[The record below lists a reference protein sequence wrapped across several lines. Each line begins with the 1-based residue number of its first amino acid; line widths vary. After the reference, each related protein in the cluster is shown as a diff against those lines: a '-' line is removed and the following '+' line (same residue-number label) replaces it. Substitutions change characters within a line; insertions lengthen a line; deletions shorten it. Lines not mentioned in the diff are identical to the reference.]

1 MKALSIALSLSF
13 ATLLI
18 GAMTSGAFTS
28 QTKLGQSEEQKLIKQ
43 EGETI
48 IKYFVRKA
56 KTQGLTK
63 IVIPEPEV
71 RLAAIPRNLDEA
83 LSRFSIVI
91 GRPLQKTSLVNE
103 DGYGISTFYKMK
115 IIEVLSKSDKKFCC
129 ENLIKIPGQ
138 LAEPMAGEIYLASS
152 GGTVTV
158 DGIELTQ
165 REWTDELSIDHNYL
179 LFLSQNISEKVNTVD
194 LGREVLYKI
203 DSDGM
208 IDTNFKEP
216 NSITNQIRSEYGN
229 SISSLKNS
237 IKSK

>member
-1 MKALSIALSLSF
+1 MKALSIALSLCF

-28 QTKLGQSEEQKLIKQ
+28 QTKLGQSEEQKLRKQ

-129 ENLIKIPGQ
+129 E
-138 LAEPMAGEIYLASS
+138 
-152 GGTVTV
+152 
-158 DGIELTQ
+158 
-165 REWTDELSIDHNYL
+165 
-179 LFLSQNISEKVNTVD
+179 
-194 LGREVLYKI
+194 
-203 DSDGM
+203 
-208 IDTNFKEP
+208 
-216 NSITNQIRSEYGN
+216 
-229 SISSLKNS
+229 
-237 IKSK
+237 